1 MYDDGMARTRS
12 YDDAC
17 GIARALDVIGERWAL
32 LIVRELVLGPK
43 RFTDL
48 QTGLRRVSPDVLSQ
62 RLRELEAAGVIERR
76 TLPRPAASRVYELT
90 ARGRALEPALHALGR
105 WGSREPMPG
114 DAPVLGADAAVVA
127 LPSLFDADRAG
138 DLDATFQLE
147 LDGDEF
153 VAGVAGGRL
162 TVARGRALAADAVIA
177 TDPGTLAQVLWHE
190 RPLRDAIAAGEATV
204 AGDRR
209 AADRFLRLFPLPA
222 G

>member
-1 MYDDGMARTRS
+1 MATMRTYGDR
-12 YDDAC
+12 C
-17 GIARALDVIGERWAL
+17 GVARALDVIGERWAL
-32 LIVRELVLGPK
+32 LVVRELVLGPK
-43 RFTDL
+43 RFSDL
-48 QTGLRRVSPDVLSQ
+48 RAGLRGVAPDVLSQ

-105 WGSREPMPG
+105 FGSREPMPG
-114 DAPVLGADAAVVA
+114 GDPVLGTDAAMVA
-127 LPSLFDADRAG
+127 LPSLFDAGRAG
-138 DLDATFQLE
+138 DLDATYELD

-162 TVARGRALAADAVIA
+162 TLERGRAPAADAVIA
-177 TDPGTLAQVLWHE
+177 TDPGTLAQILWHE

-209 AADRFLRLFPLPA
+209 ALDRFLRLFPLPA

>member
-1 MYDDGMARTRS
+1 M
-12 YDDAC
+12 
-17 GIARALDVIGERWAL
+17 
-32 LIVRELVLGPK
+32 
-43 RFTDL
+43 
-48 QTGLRRVSPDVLSQ
+48 
-62 RLRELEAAGVIERR
+62 IERR